1 MKHIDHV
8 ADEKSSHSNINI
20 TPSHRRLRLRI
31 PLDHLRPGE
40 TGRVICIDPHSQLVE
55 RLGDLGVAVGVSLRC
70 ERVSLFGDPVAYRV
84 LTAEGGAG
92 TVVALRRRDAA
103 ALQVCVERR
112 VRLVARREGSVCR

>member
-1 MKHIDHV
+1 MNRIKRGETLQANNIDT
-8 ADEKSSHSNINI
+8 A
-20 TPSHRRLRLRI
+20 THRRLRQRITLDKLR
-31 PLDHLRPGE
+31 LGE
-40 TGRVICIDPHSQLVE
+40 TGRVIRIDPDSPLIE
-55 RLGDLGVAVGVSLRC
+55 RLGDLGITQGSLMRC

-84 LTAEGGAG
+84 LTAEGSAG

>member
-1 MKHIDHV
+1 MNRIKRGETLQANNIDT
-8 ADEKSSHSNINI
+8 A
-20 TPSHRRLRLRI
+20 THRRLRQRI
-31 PLDHLRPGE
+31 ALDKLRPGE
-40 TGRVICIDPHSQLVE
+40 TGRVIRIDPDSPLIE
-55 RLGDLGVAVGVSLRC
+55 RLGDLGITQGCLMRC